1 MRDAST
7 VPAAESVTRIRMGGL
22 WIMTHA
28 RTVGIT
34 LYGITAILLCVPM
47 VAQAEAADP
56 FAGRLDEAIR
66 RVEAARDHGAPL
78 GDLAALFPETE
89 EMSGPAG
96 TIRVEHTSLWEE
108 WKAVPAEGKARRES
122 LERLRDRLAAVRA
135 QVTSG
140 GGVSGVGA
148 AAPAGWREK
157 LTQVLRRPEFMK
169 GQTEEDWR
177 VRLMQWLRDK
187 LGFLFPGGTA
197 RTVGS
202 ALRWI
207 IYALAGVTL
216 CGVLFVLVRAALP
229 LLSRDRRTPQ
239 ELPSSAPAGV
249 ETEESLLAL
258 ADARR
263 RAGDLRGATQAVFGW
278 MLLGLQRAG
287 RLEDDPALTNR
298 EHLGRLKAGDS
309 IHTAFER
316 LSGQFELAW
325 YGFHPMAPEEFAAF
339 RSECQRVAGGP
350 R

>member
-1 MRDAST
+1 M
-7 VPAAESVTRIRMGGL
+7 
-22 WIMTHA
+22 
-28 RTVGIT
+28 
-34 LYGITAILLCVPM
+34 LLCVPI
-47 VAQAEAADP
+47 ATEAEAGDP

-66 RVEAARDHGAPL
+66 RVEAAHEHDAPL
-78 GDLAALFPETE
+78 GDPGALFPETE
-89 EMSGPAG
+89 EVSGPAG
-96 TIRVEHTSLWEE
+96 TVRVEHTSLWEE
-108 WKAVPAEGKARRES
+108 WKAVPVEGKARQES

-140 GGVSGVGA
+140 DGVSGVGA

-169 GQTEEDWR
+169 RQTEEDWR
-177 VRLMQWLRDK
+177 VRLVQWLRDK
-187 LGFLFPGGTA
+187 LGFLFPRATA
-197 RTVGS
+197 RMVGG

-207 IYALAGVTL
+207 IYVLAGVTL
-216 CGVLFVLVRAALP
+216 CGVLVVLVRAALP
-229 LLSRDRRTPQ
+229 LVSRDRRTPR
-239 ELPSSAPAGV
+239 EPPSVPAGV

-263 RAGDLRGATQAVFGW
+263 RAGDLRGAARAVFGW

-298 EHLGRLKAGDS
+298 EHLNRLKAGDS
-309 IHTAFER
+309 VHAAFER

-339 RSECQRVAGGP
+339 RAECQRLAGGP
-350 R
+350 A